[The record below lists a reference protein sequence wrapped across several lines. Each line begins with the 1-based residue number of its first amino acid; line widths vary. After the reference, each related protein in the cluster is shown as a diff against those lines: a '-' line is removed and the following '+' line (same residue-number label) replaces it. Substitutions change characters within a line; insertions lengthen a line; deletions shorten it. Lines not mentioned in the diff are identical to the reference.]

1 MRLRQYKE
9 ERRGRK
15 EQRKKEIFFLDTTGA
30 CVPTSAHSF
39 RCVPATCAHMRMFH
53 TAGAPTTS
61 HYGAQPYVRVH
72 PPKRRRCTRQGK
84 GLFRV
89 GVAASRFE
97 NRSARNACTGAR
109 MRSPAT
115 QQRAAVP
122 WREHLPDLMT
132 ACPGGRTGPAPGRHR
147 PPSPIT
153 CVRAPSS
160 TGRSRN
166 RRCRTPAS
174 SKHLYIVC
182 SAGWQIRWSD

>member
-1 MRLRQYKE
+1 MIKNSFLSHKN
-9 ERRGRK
+9 
-15 EQRKKEIFFLDTTGA
+15 IFTPHPNMA
-30 CVPTSAHSF
+30 
-39 RCVPATCAHMRMFH
+39 RMFH

-115 QQRAAVP
+115 QQRTAVP

-132 ACPGGRTGPAPGRHR
+132 ACTDHIACAHR
-147 PPSPIT
+147 RVRGAVGTDAAGHLHPQSICG
-153 CVRAPSS
+153 CV
-160 TGRSRN
+160 
-166 RRCRTPAS
+166 
-174 SKHLYIVC
+174 
-182 SAGWQIRWSD
+182 